1 MEDKTLNMTVS
12 PVCTKNGTKVAY
24 VSFTDGVRTAEGEIP
39 ICRITKNKGF
49 DDREVEQLENYMK
62 RELTSL
68 KKMAARINVLDAF
81 MGKKQNEK

>member
-24 VSFTDGVRTAEGEIP
+24 VSFTDGERTAEGEIP
-39 ICRITKNKGF
+39 GCRITQNKGF
-49 DDREVEQLENYMK
+49 DANEVEQLENYMR
-62 RELTSL
+62 RELTAL

-81 MGKKQNEK
+81 MGKK

>member
-24 VSFTDGVRTAEGEIP
+24 VSFTDGERTAEGEIP
-39 ICRITKNKGF
+39 VCRITQNKGF
-49 DDREVEQLENYMK
+49 DANEVEQLENYMR
-62 RELTSL
+62 RELTAL

-81 MGKKQNEK
+81 MGKK